1 MHELIEGVQHYFLI
15 DTEDKTQPAAGN
27 SSFTCNWCDSC
38 ASCGGHAA
46 ETAIDGQFIINM

>member
-1 MHELIEGVQHYFLI
+1 MLEGVQHYFLI

-27 SSFTCNWCDSC
+27 SSFTCYWCG
-38 ASCGGHAA
+38 SCGGHAA